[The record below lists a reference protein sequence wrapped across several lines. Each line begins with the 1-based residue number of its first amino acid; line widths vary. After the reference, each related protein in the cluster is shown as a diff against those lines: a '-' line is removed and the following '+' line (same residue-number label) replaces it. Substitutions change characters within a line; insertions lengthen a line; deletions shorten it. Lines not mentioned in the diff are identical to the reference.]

1 MKRRLRRIVVA
12 TVIVLLCGVAGL
24 VARSLW
30 QQHRQPAV
38 PSGFE
43 LIPGVSQHIRDFHRV
58 KVQNG
63 RKVWEISAK
72 DARYYDESKTV
83 VVRAAAMQLV
93 LADGRSVGLRGDQA
107 RILLDGR
114 EVSRVD
120 FDGDIEVRLGDYTVH
135 TDRAEYDRRN
145 GRISVPGA
153 VEISGPALQLRGDS
167 MEVEVESERVILL
180 HHVTMR
186 LQPALL
192 KAGGP
197 NAPL

>member
-12 TVIVLLCGVAGL
+12 TVVVLLCGVTGL
-24 VARSLW
+24 VARSMW
-30 QQHRQPAV
+30 QQRRQPVV
-38 PSGFE
+38 PGGFE
-43 LIPGVSQHIRDFHRV
+43 FIPGVSQHIRDFHRV

-72 DARYYDESKTV
+72 DARYYDKSKAV
-83 VVRAAAMQLV
+83 VVRDAAMQLV
-93 LADGRSVGLRGDQA
+93 LQDGRIVGLRGDQA

-120 FDGDIEVRLGDYTVH
+120 LDGDIEVRLAEYTVH
-135 TDRAEYDRRN
+135 TDRAEYDHRN

-167 MEVEVESERVILL
+167 MEVDVESERLTLL
-180 HHVTMR
+180 HHISMH

-192 KAGGP
+192 KQGGA
-197 NAPL
+197 NGAL